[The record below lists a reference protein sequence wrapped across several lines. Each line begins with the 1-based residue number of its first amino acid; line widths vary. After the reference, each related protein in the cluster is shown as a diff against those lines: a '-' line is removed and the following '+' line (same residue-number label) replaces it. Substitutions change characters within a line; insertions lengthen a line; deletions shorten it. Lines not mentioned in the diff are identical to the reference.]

1 MIWVR
6 GVLCSPFFDSFM
18 VNWMQNEENLH
29 KGHRQRLLKKYGENG
44 ISSIEEHEMLEIL
57 LFFAFSRC
65 NTNEISHRLIH
76 EFGSLKN
83 VLYAPV
89 DDILKVKG
97 MGYTSAV
104 LLRFLGDIVNYL
116 NLPDNSSVR
125 LSSIDKIL
133 EYCKENFTNSDREY
147 CNFLMLDKRDFY
159 IGCLDLTGR
168 QFSTVNLD
176 LKNILM
182 TAFNVNASDTIIV
195 HNHPHSSAKVSN
207 SDIKNTRIIAQ
218 TLNALNIGLIDHVII
233 GTDGYYSMR
242 SERLLEDIWK

>member
-1 MIWVR
+1 
-6 GVLCSPFFDSFM
+6 
-18 VNWMQNEENLH
+18 MQH
-29 KGHRQRLLKKYGENG
+29 KRNKSQ
-44 ISSIEEHEMLEIL
+44 
-57 LFFAFSRC
+57 A
-65 NTNEISHRLIH
+65 
-76 EFGSLKN
+76 
-83 VLYAPV
+83 
-89 DDILKVKG
+89 
-97 MGYTSAV
+97 YTSAV

-233 GTDGYYSMR
+233 GNDGYFSMR
-242 SERLLEDIWK
+242 SEHLLEDIWK